1 MEDSADHN
9 RKSLANTG
17 SVLLRG
23 VTVALSTD
31 VGQAFIADCARN
43 TEGLMPDHEIKAKY
57 ELSEADWEQL
67 AGNTP
72 LLHAVRKERER
83 RILSGEAAREAAQRH
98 FVKAP
103 NVLNRIL
110 TDEQV
115 APRHRIEAARELR
128 QVVANGPDTPPRAG
142 EKFVITINLGDETH
156 VYEKELP
163 PPRPLPS
170 DDGELL

>member
-1 MEDSADHN
+1 MSALGATGPAQGNVIALTADG
-9 RKSLANTG
+9 ANTG

-57 ELSEADWEQL
+57 ELSEADWERL

-98 FVKAP
+98 FAGAP
-103 NVLNRIL
+103 TILNRIL
-110 TDEQV
+110 
-115 APRHRIEAARELR
+115 
-128 QVVANGPDTPPRAG
+128 N
-142 EKFVITINLGDETH
+142 
-156 VYEKELP
+156 
-163 PPRPLPS
+163 
-170 DDGELL
+170 